1 MSDYINYIDF
11 NAIKLGDLANELG
24 DYKCAVENYSKAL
37 NRLRNYQGDRMQ
49 PIMMASGLVEK
60 INEIN
65 NKIVVGESILKF
77 DVWKLTKSSFVKGN
91 QCSKYLYL
99 DRHKKQEKTPISKE
113 KQELFNQ
120 GHSFEELVR
129 NHEFPGGTN
138 IKDKVGNFA
147 YFNSYTRHL
156 INSSDKQ
163 IIYEASIIEGEV
175 LVMCDVLIK
184 NEDGNIHVYE
194 IKLNTDLNDAI
205 IADLAIQYTICKKRF
220 ATKLK
225 SFNVVL
231 RTEDEDKNWKIENLT
246 DDLEG
251 QIEKVISKINDFKMI
266 LKKKEPI
273 VLMGEQ
279 CNKPYECEF
288 VEYCKSIANSSQ

>member
-1 MSDYINYIDF
+1 M
-11 NAIKLGDLANELG
+11 
-24 DYKCAVENYSKAL
+24 
-37 NRLRNYQGDRMQ
+37 
-49 PIMMASGLVEK
+49 
-60 INEIN
+60 
-65 NKIVVGESILKF
+65 KF

-99 DRHKKQEKTPISKE
+99 DRHKKQEKTPISEE
-113 KQELFNQ
+113 KQELFKQ

-163 IIYEASIIEGEV
+163 IIYEASIIEEEV

-220 ATKLK
+220 AAKLK
-225 SFNVVL
+225 SFNVIL

-246 DDLEG
+246 DDLEE
-251 QIEKVISKINDFKMI
+251 QIDQVISKINDFKMI